1 MEQQKLNRELDTILA
16 EFGSPF
22 MTAATKLL
30 ADPKRCMEVLDDH
43 ALYGC
48 ADGNVTPQVANKMIG
63 MIDTVTSLS
72 TKLARHLNIDP
83 VVMLTL
89 LMFEAGR
96 SHERETMSIAALE
109 EMFKSPSAI

>member
-1 MEQQKLNRELDTILA
+1 
-16 EFGSPF
+16 

-30 ADPKRCMEVLDDH
+30 ADPKRCVEVLDDH

-48 ADGNVTPQVANKMIG
+48 ADGNVTPQVARKMIG
-63 MIDTVTSLS
+63 MIDTVTGLS
-72 TKLARHLNIDP
+72 TKLAKYLDIDP

-96 SHERETMSIAALE
+96 SHERETMSMNELE
-109 EMFKSPSAI
+109 RMFK